1 MLSWSDSVNK
11 LHLVS
16 PSAEGALLS
25 LGIKTLRDLV
35 YHYPRQW
42 QDLSDVQ
49 PIATARPGE
58 NLNVRA
64 AIKKLSEH
72 RTKWRRMHL
81 TEATL
86 EDETGTIAAVWFN
99 QPFLKRVLKP
109 GKAYYFTGKVQNY
122 ESKGRLQLQN
132 PAFELVKEETIHT
145 AGIVPV
151 YPLTEGITQKQ
162 IRYWISQALQDVPA
176 LPDHLPAPLLERN
189 RLPALSA
196 ALRNI
201 HFPKNSADLE
211 LAKKRLTFDELF
223 VFQLALLSFK
233 SNLKNLPAPV
243 IPFEVET
250 IKSFV
255 TSLPFTLTPSQRL
268 AAWEILQDIQ
278 KPNPMN
284 RLLEGEVGSGK
295 TVVAGLAMFQTARRG
310 WQSVLLAPTEILA
323 WQHYQT
329 IKNLL
334 AHADIPI
341 ALLTRGHKASSLSV
355 VARNEMTKQSQEE
368 SAACSSSA
376 RKDSLLSD
384 IADGKTKGIVGTHAL
399 LQENVRFRKIGLL
412 IVDEQHRFGVKQR
425 GTLLRAE
432 DRELVPH
439 LLSMTATPIPRTL
452 ALTLY
457 GDLDISML
465 RELPKGRKKII
476 TRLVAP
482 EKRAVAYDF
491 IAKKLKEG
499 RQMYVVTPLISPH
512 LSSPTG
518 GEELKEGVKAAT
530 AEAEKLKEIFPSFRV
545 GLLHGRLKAAEKQ
558 TVMAAFKN
566 GKLDILVSTTVIEVG
581 VDVPN
586 ACIMLIENAE
596 RFGLSQLHQ
605 LRGRVGR
612 GEHQSYCLL
621 FAEAAT
627 EYTLERLQAVVNSTD
642 GFALAEKDLELRGP
656 GEVIGTKQSGY
667 LPLRI
672 ATLSDRQTS
681 KLAKNEA
688 ETLLKSSPEL
698 KEYSLLKEKVEAV
711 AKDAHLE

>member
-1 MLSWSDSVNK
+1 
-11 LHLVS
+11 
-16 PSAEGALLS
+16 
-25 LGIKTLRDLV
+25 
-35 YHYPRQW
+35 
-42 QDLSDVQ
+42 
-49 PIATARPGE
+49 
-58 NLNVRA
+58 
-64 AIKKLSEH
+64 
-72 RTKWRRMHL
+72 
-81 TEATL
+81 
-86 EDETGTIAAVWFN
+86 
-99 QPFLKRVLKP
+99 
-109 GKAYYFTGKVQNY
+109 
-122 ESKGRLQLQN
+122 
-132 PAFELVKEETIHT
+132 
-145 AGIVPV
+145 
-151 YPLTEGITQKQ
+151 
-162 IRYWISQALQDVPA
+162 
-176 LPDHLPAPLLERN
+176 
-189 RLPALSA
+189 
-196 ALRNI
+196 
-201 HFPKNSADLE
+201 
-211 LAKKRLTFDELF
+211 
-223 VFQLALLSFK
+223 
-233 SNLKNLPAPV
+233 
-243 IPFEVET
+243 
-250 IKSFV
+250 
-255 TSLPFTLTPSQRL
+255 
-268 AAWEILQDIQ
+268 
-278 KPNPMN
+278 
-284 RLLEGEVGSGK
+284 
-295 TVVAGLAMFQTARRG
+295 
-310 WQSVLLAPTEILA
+310 
-323 WQHYQT
+323 
-329 IKNLL
+329 
-334 AHADIPI
+334 
-341 ALLTRGHKASSLSV
+341 
-355 VARNEMTKQSQEE
+355 MTKQSQEE
-368 SAACSSSA
+368 IAARSSSA

-384 IADGKTKGIVGTHAL
+384 IADGKTKVIVGTHAL

-530 AEAEKLKEIFPSFRV
+530 AEAEKLKNIFPSFRV

-558 TVMAAFKN
+558 TVMNDFRD

-672 ATLSDRQTS
+672 ATLSDRQTA
-681 KLAKNEA
+681 KLAKKEA

-698 KEYSLLKEKVEAV
+698 GEYPLLKEKADAV

>member
-1 MLSWSDSVNK
+1 MFSWNDPVNK
-11 LHLVS
+11 LRLVS

-25 LGIKTLRDLV
+25 LGIKTIRDLV

-42 QDLSDVQ
+42 QDLSDVL
-49 PIATARPGE
+49 PISSALPGE
-58 NLNVRA
+58 SLNVRA

-86 EDETGTIAAVWFN
+86 EDKTGTITAVWFN

-109 GKAYYFTGKVQNY
+109 GKEYYFTGKVQNY

-162 IRYWISQALQDVPA
+162 IRYWMSQALQDVPA

-368 SAACSSSA
+368 IAARSSSA

-384 IADGKTKGIVGTHAL
+384 IADGKTKVIVGTHAL

-530 AEAEKLKEIFPSFRV
+530 AEAEKLKNIFPSFRV

-558 TVMAAFKN
+558 TVMNDFRD

-672 ATLSDRQTS
+672 ATLSDRQTA
-681 KLAKNEA
+681 KLAKKEA

-698 KEYSLLKEKVEAV
+698 GEYPLLKEKADAV

>member
-162 IRYWISQALQDVPA
+162 IRYWMSQALQDVPA
-176 LPDHLPAPLLERN
+176 LPDHLPVP
-189 RLPALSA
+189 
-196 ALRNI
+196 
-201 HFPKNSADLE
+201 
-211 LAKKRLTFDELF
+211 
-223 VFQLALLSFK
+223 
-233 SNLKNLPAPV
+233 
-243 IPFEVET
+243 
-250 IKSFV
+250 
-255 TSLPFTLTPSQRL
+255 
-268 AAWEILQDIQ
+268 
-278 KPNPMN
+278 
-284 RLLEGEVGSGK
+284 
-295 TVVAGLAMFQTARRG
+295 
-310 WQSVLLAPTEILA
+310 LLAPTEILA

-329 IKNLL
+329 LQNLL
-334 AHADIPI
+334 NHADIPI
-341 ALLTRGHKASSLSV
+341 ALLTRSRKTIHNPSLPPLASRGETTPLKV
-355 VARNEMTKQSQEE
+355 RGVEGE
-368 SAACSSSA
+368 
-376 RKDSLLSD
+376 LL
-384 IADGKTKGIVGTHAL
+384 KGISSGETKVIIGTHAL

-482 EKRAVAYDF
+482 ENRPVCDDLIEKKR
-491 IAKKLKEG
+491 KEG
-499 RQMYVVTPLISPH
+499 RQMYVAPPPPPPPLPP
-512 LSSPTG
+512 PTG

-530 AEAEKLKEIFPSFRV
+530 
-545 GLLHGRLKAAEKQ
+545 
-558 TVMAAFKN
+558 
-566 GKLDILVSTTVIEVG
+566 
-581 VDVPN
+581 
-586 ACIMLIENAE
+586 
-596 RFGLSQLHQ
+596 
-605 LRGRVGR
+605 
-612 GEHQSYCLL
+612 
-621 FAEAAT
+621 
-627 EYTLERLQAVVNSTD
+627 
-642 GFALAEKDLELRGP
+642 
-656 GEVIGTKQSGY
+656 
-667 LPLRI
+667 
-672 ATLSDRQTS
+672 
-681 KLAKNEA
+681 
-688 ETLLKSSPEL
+688 
-698 KEYSLLKEKVEAV
+698 
-711 AKDAHLE
+711 

>member
-1 MLSWSDSVNK
+1 MFSWNDPVNK
-11 LHLVS
+11 LRLVS

-25 LGIKTLRDLV
+25 LGIKTIRDLV

-42 QDLSDVQ
+42 QDLSDVL
-49 PIATARPGE
+49 PISSALPGE
-58 NLNVRA
+58 SLNVRA

-86 EDETGTIAAVWFN
+86 EDKTGTITAVWFN

-109 GKAYYFTGKVQNY
+109 GKEYYFTGKVQNY

-295 TVVAGLAMFQTARRG
+295 TVVAGLAMLQTARRG

-329 IKNLL
+329 LQNLL
-334 AHADIPI
+334 NHADIPI
-341 ALLTRGHKASSLSV
+341 ALLTRSRKTIHNPSLPPLASRGETTPLKV
-355 VARNEMTKQSQEE
+355 RGVEGE
-368 SAACSSSA
+368 
-376 RKDSLLSD
+376 LL
-384 IADGKTKGIVGTHAL
+384 KGISSGETKVIIGTHAL

-612 GEHQSYCLL
+612 GEHQSYCIL

-672 ATLSDRQTS
+672 ATLSDRQTA
-681 KLAKNEA
+681 KLAKKEA

-698 KEYSLLKEKVEAV
+698 GEYPLLKEKADAV

>member
-25 LGIKTLRDLV
+25 LGIKTIRDLV

-42 QDLSDVQ
+42 QDLSDVL
-49 PIATARPGE
+49 PISSALPGE
-58 NLNVRA
+58 SLNVRA

-86 EDETGTIAAVWFN
+86 EDKTGTITAVWFN

-109 GKAYYFTGKVQNY
+109 GKEYYFTGKVQNY

-162 IRYWISQALQDVPA
+162 IRYWMSQALQDVPA
-176 LPDHLPAPLLERN
+176 LPDPLPAPLLERN

-233 SNLKNLPAPV
+233 SKLKNLPAPV

-355 VARNEMTKQSQEE
+355 VSRSEMTKQSQEE
-368 SAACSSSA
+368 IAARSSSA

-384 IADGKTKGIVGTHAL
+384 IADGKTKVIVGTHAL

-518 GEELKEGVKAAT
+518 GEELKEGGKAAT
-530 AEAEKLKEIFPSFRV
+530 AEAEKLKNIFPSFRV

-558 TVMAAFKN
+558 TVMNDFRD

-612 GEHQSYCLL
+612 GEHQSYCLM

-627 EYTLERLQAVVNSTD
+627 EYTLE
-642 GFALAEKDLELRGP
+642 
-656 GEVIGTKQSGY
+656 
-667 LPLRI
+667 
-672 ATLSDRQTS
+672 
-681 KLAKNEA
+681 
-688 ETLLKSSPEL
+688 
-698 KEYSLLKEKVEAV
+698 
-711 AKDAHLE
+711 